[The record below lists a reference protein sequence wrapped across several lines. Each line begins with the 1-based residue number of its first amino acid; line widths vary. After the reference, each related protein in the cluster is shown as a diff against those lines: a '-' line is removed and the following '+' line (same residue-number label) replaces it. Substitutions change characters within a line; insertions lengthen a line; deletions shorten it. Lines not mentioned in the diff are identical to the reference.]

1 MTWMERNT
9 VSLRQ
14 EFVQL
19 AMQEGA
25 NVRELCRRFAISPK
39 TGYKWLARWQA
50 SAAPQALQDRSRRPL
65 HSPAR
70 SAQSVEQAVVHIRQQ
85 HPTWGGRKIAR
96 ILQDRGLG
104 TVAASTVTHILHRH
118 GLIEE
123 PASHAAQPWQRFVHE
138 APNALWQID
147 FKGHFKTLAGM
158 CHALTLIDDH
168 SRFNLLVKALPR
180 NDTAH
185 VQPVL
190 TEVFER
196 YGLPV
201 RINAD
206 NGAPWGSPSAGG
218 DSLSELAIWLIR
230 LGIRVSFSRPYH
242 PQTNG
247 KLERLHRTLE
257 AEVLAGRHYADHAQV
272 QRAFDTWRNT
282 YNCLRPHEALQLDC
296 PVQHYRASDL
306 RYPRRLPAIEYPE
319 QDHVVTV
326 GWNGQVQFQGYKL
339 RLSSALHRLP
349 VAFRACL
356 HNDGVYDV
364 YFCHQKFKQV
374 DLRSLQAKNGA

>member
-1 MTWMERNT
+1 M
-9 VSLRQ
+9 SLRQ

-39 TGYKWLARWQA
+39 TGYKWLKRWQV
-50 SAAPQALQDRSRRPL
+50 SAKQQALQDRSRRPL

-104 TVAASTVTHILHRH
+104 AVAASTVTHILHRH
-118 GLIEE
+118 GLIGEQ
-123 PASHAAQPWQRFVHE
+123 ASQAAQPWQRLVHE

-158 CHALTLIDDH
+158 CHALTLLDDH

-180 NDTAH
+180 NDTGH
-185 VQPVL
+185 VQPAL

-296 PVQHYRASDL
+296 PVEHYRASAL
-306 RYPRRLPAIEYPE
+306 RFPQRLPPIEYPE
-319 QDHVVTV
+319 QDHVVIV
-326 GWNGQVQFQGYKL
+326 GWNGQVQFQGHKL

-349 VAFRACL
+349 VDFRPCL
-356 HNDGVYDV
+356 HSDGVYDV

-374 DLRSLQAKNGA
+374 DLRSLQAKHGA

>member
-1 MTWMERNT
+1 MPWSTRDTM
-9 VSLRQ
+9 SLRE
-14 EFVQL
+14 EFVTL
-19 AMQEGA
+19 AQQEGA
-25 NVRELCRRFAISPK
+25 NRRELCRRFGISPK
-39 TGYKWLARWQA
+39 TGYKWLTRWRQ
-50 SAAPQALQDRSRRPL
+50 SSGQQQALQDRSRRPL
-65 HSPAR
+65 RSPAR
-70 SAQSVEQAVVHIRQQ
+70 SAVNIEEAVVQVRNQ

-96 ILQDRGLG
+96 ILQDRGVG

-118 GLIEE
+118 ALIGAA
-123 PASHAAQPWQRFVHE
+123 ASEAAQPWHRFEHE

-185 VQPVL
+185 VQPAL
-190 TEVFER
+190 IEVFQR

-247 KLERLHRTLE
+247 KLERLHRTLD
-257 AEVLAGRHYADHAQV
+257 AEVLAGRHYANHAQV
-272 QRAFDTWRNT
+272 QKAFDTWRNT
-282 YNCLRPHEALQLDC
+282 YNCLRPHDALQLDC
-296 PVQHYRASDL
+296 PIEHYRASTL
-306 RYPRRLPAIEYPE
+306 AYPHRLAPIEYPE
-319 QDHVVTV
+319 HDCVVTV
-326 GWNGQVQFQGYKL
+326 GWNGQVQFQGHKL

-349 VAFRACL
+349 VAFRACPET
-356 HNDGVYDV
+356 DGVYDV
-364 YFCHQKFKQV
+364 YFCHQRFKQF
-374 DLRSLQAKNGA
+374 DLRAM